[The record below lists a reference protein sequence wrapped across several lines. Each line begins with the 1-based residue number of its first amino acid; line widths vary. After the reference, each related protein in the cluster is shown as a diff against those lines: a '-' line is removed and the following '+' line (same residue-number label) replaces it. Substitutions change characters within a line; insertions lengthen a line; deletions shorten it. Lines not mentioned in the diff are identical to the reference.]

1 MLKKRYLFLMI
12 IVCFF
17 AISTVSAEDNSTSD
31 IVSVS
36 NDVNSLETNCNM
48 NSIVNETD
56 TLKVSNDEVL
66 TAGDTWYVNGSK
78 TSSGDGKSEST
89 AFKTLNEALT
99 NSELQD
105 GNTIM
110 IASGEYKG
118 TNNTGLEISKS
129 LNFIKYGDTETIF
142 DAESQSRIWTVTATS
157 INITGLTFK
166 NGKDDYGGAIIFENP
181 IFNSNIAGTYINNT
195 AESSGG
201 ANYFYNQVSNSTITG
216 TYINNTAKKN
226 SGANWFAQLSNS
238 NISGTYINNTTIY
251 GGANSYSQVSNSNI
265 SGTYIN
271 NTGVDGGANC
281 FSSKVVS
288 NSTITGTYINNT
300 ATQEGGANYFYS
312 PVSNST
318 ISGTYIN
325 NTATQNG
332 GAIYYFQG
340 GGSVTN
346 CGAFVDNIASQGSA
360 IYFDS
365 GIPTNL
371 NYNWWGSNNPNW
383 TNLIN
388 GNYVP
393 SIYAVLNVTVNPSE
407 IDASGK
413 SNITTKFV
421 WNGTNTDATNLLPKR
436 NVKLTTNGTLTETEG
451 DVGLTSEFSAT
462 TSGIYYV
469 NATVD
474 NEILGVNVKV
484 NPLIPT
490 NITVNT
496 TSLNLTIGDIGTI
509 GANLN
514 PPEAGNLTFTSNDKN
529 IATIDVNGVVTAIA
543 EGNAIITVSFPG
555 SGNYAAAENKTINVT
570 VKLRDASVGVNNNT
584 LNLMVNDTFELVATT
599 IPNGLN
605 VTYSSNNESIVT
617 VDADGKVTAKS
628 GGVAIITV
636 SVGGDGVYA
645 LNSTNVTVIVHEKP
659 IPPKENL
666 TISATAQP
674 IAVGENATVV
684 VTGFKNATGEV
695 IVTIGSNK
703 WSGEITKGTANVVVT
718 GLTENVTAVVSYA
731 GDDKYNPASTTV
743 NITVYPKPRD
753 NLTISA
759 SSQPITVGENAT
771 VVVTGFKDATGNVTV
786 TVNGKS
792 YAAPIRNGEAK
803 VVVPGLTESVTAS
816 VNYAGDDKYNPASTT
831 VNITVNADVI
841 IYAPDVTKYYGG
853 SERFVVTL
861 KDSTGNP
868 IANADINIT
877 VNGQTYTKT
886 TDKNGETSIA
896 INLNSGVYN
905 VTTECNG
912 TKVYSTVTVKDTVIA
927 KDVTKI
933 YRNATQYQGTFVDS
947 KGNLVKNTDIRININ
962 GVFYTKTTD
971 ANGMAQLNINLPPG
985 TYILT
990 ATNPST
996 GEMHTTNVTV
1006 LSNIVENYDLTKY
1019 YRNASQYSLRLLDD
1033 KGNPVGSGVSIQ
1045 LNING
1050 VFYTRTS
1057 DANGYVKMNINL
1069 PPGTYIVTAEYKGLR
1084 VSNTINVLSV
1094 LEAND
1099 LVMKYHDGSQFK
1111 AKVLDGQ
1118 GRPYNGQTVIYNI
1131 NGVFYTK
1138 ISGDDGVAALTINL
1152 PAGEYIIT
1160 SMYNGLNVANKITIS
1175 G

>member
-1 MLKKRYLFLMI
+1 M
-12 IVCFF
+12 
-17 AISTVSAEDNSTSD
+17 
-31 IVSVS
+31 
-36 NDVNSLETNCNM
+36 
-48 NSIVNETD
+48 
-56 TLKVSNDEVL
+56 
-66 TAGDTWYVNGSK
+66 
-78 TSSGDGKSEST
+78 
-89 AFKTLNEALT
+89 
-99 NSELQD
+99 
-105 GNTIM
+105 
-110 IASGEYKG
+110 
-118 TNNTGLEISKS
+118 
-129 LNFIKYGDTETIF
+129 
-142 DAESQSRIWTVTATS
+142 
-157 INITGLTFK
+157 
-166 NGKDDYGGAIIFENP
+166 
-181 IFNSNIAGTYINNT
+181 
-195 AESSGG
+195 
-201 ANYFYNQVSNSTITG
+201 
-216 TYINNTAKKN
+216 
-226 SGANWFAQLSNS
+226 
-238 NISGTYINNTTIY
+238 
-251 GGANSYSQVSNSNI
+251 
-265 SGTYIN
+265 
-271 NTGVDGGANC
+271 
-281 FSSKVVS
+281 
-288 NSTITGTYINNT
+288 
-300 ATQEGGANYFYS
+300 
-312 PVSNST
+312 
-318 ISGTYIN
+318 
-325 NTATQNG
+325 
-332 GAIYYFQG
+332 
-340 GGSVTN
+340 TN

-407 IDASGK
+407 IDASEK

-514 PPEAGNLTFTSNDKN
+514 LPEAGNLTFTSNDKN

-759 SSQPITVGENAT
+759 S
-771 VVVTGFKDATGNVTV
+771 
-786 TVNGKS
+786 
-792 YAAPIRNGEAK
+792 
-803 VVVPGLTESVTAS
+803 
-816 VNYAGDDKYNPASTT
+816 
-831 VNITVNADVI
+831 
-841 IYAPDVTKYYGG
+841 
-853 SERFVVTL
+853 
-861 KDSTGNP
+861 
-868 IANADINIT
+868 
-877 VNGQTYTKT
+877 
-886 TDKNGETSIA
+886 
-896 INLNSGVYN
+896 
-905 VTTECNG
+905 
-912 TKVYSTVTVKDTVIA
+912 
-927 KDVTKI
+927 
-933 YRNATQYQGTFVDS
+933 
-947 KGNLVKNTDIRININ
+947 
-962 GVFYTKTTD
+962 
-971 ANGMAQLNINLPPG
+971 AQLL
-985 TYILT
+985 LLVR
-990 ATNPST
+990 
-996 GEMHTTNVTV
+996 MLLLLLLV
-1006 LSNIVENYDLTKY
+1006 LKMQQAMLLLLLMVNHMLLLLGMV
-1019 YRNASQYSLRLLDD
+1019 RLKL
-1033 KGNPVGSGVSIQ
+1033 
-1045 LNING
+1045 L
-1050 VFYTRTS
+1050 F
-1057 DANGYVKMNINL
+1057 
-1069 PPGTYIVTAEYKGLR
+1069 
-1084 VSNTINVLSV
+1084 
-1094 LEAND
+1094 
-1099 LVMKYHDGSQFK
+1099 LV
-1111 AKVLDGQ
+1111 
-1118 GRPYNGQTVIYNI
+1118 
-1131 NGVFYTK
+1131 
-1138 ISGDDGVAALTINL
+1138 
-1152 PAGEYIIT
+1152 
-1160 SMYNGLNVANKITIS
+1160 
-1175 G
+1175 